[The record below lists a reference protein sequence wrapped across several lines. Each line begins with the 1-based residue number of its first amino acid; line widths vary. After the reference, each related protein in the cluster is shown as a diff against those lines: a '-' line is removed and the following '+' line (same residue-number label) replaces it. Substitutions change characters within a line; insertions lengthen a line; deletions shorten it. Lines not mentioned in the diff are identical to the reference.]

1 MEEKTGTVK
10 RIALLGAESTGKTTL
25 ARSLALR
32 FQTLWV
38 PEYARDYVNLNP
50 GPVTAEQIEGI
61 AKEQLLQENSAAAN
75 ANQFLFC
82 DTEFIVAKV
91 WCIDVHA
98 SCPLW
103 IESQIKQHQYDLYL
117 LTSNDLPWIPDP
129 ARVNSQRRDYFFN
142 WYKRELT
149 EYNLPFEIINGRY
162 EQRLLNAIR
171 AIEKHFGKQD

>member
-1 MEEKTGTVK
+1 MEEKTTVK

-50 GPVTAEQIEGI
+50 GPVSQERIEYI
-61 AKEQLLQENSAAAN
+61 AKEQLTQENRAAVH

-91 WCIDVHA
+91 WCIDVHS

-103 IESQIKQHQYDLYL
+103 IESQIREHKYDLYL
-117 LTSNDLPWIPDP
+117 LTSNDLPWVADP
-129 ARVNSQRRDYFFN
+129 ARVNAQRRDYFFN

>member
-1 MEEKTGTVK
+1 MEEKTTVK

-50 GPVTAEQIEGI
+50 GPVSQESIEYI
-61 AKEQLLQENSAAAN
+61 AKEQLTQENRAAVR

-91 WCIDVHA
+91 WCIDVHS
-98 SCPLW
+98 SCPVW
-103 IESQIKQHQYDLYL
+103 IESQIHEHKYDLYL
-117 LTSNDLPWIPDP
+117 LTSNDLPWVADP
-129 ARVNSQRRDYFFN
+129 ARVNAQRRDYFFN

-149 EYNLPFEIINGRY
+149 EYNLPFEIIYGRY

-171 AIEKHFGKQD
+171 ALEKHFGKQD